1 MDFPVISS
9 SFPGSLGLPR
19 FQRSTASR
27 NVGAAIAELLPV
39 PLVLL
44 APDRTVSDAS
54 GLGLTGWKPGL
65 MWAKP
70 CHFYSV
76 ILWGYHAINGVRS
89 IYIYIHGS
97 ILHGYKLILTSLLV
111 LMGISDY

>member
-89 IYIYIHGS
+89 IYIYIY
-97 ILHGYKLILTSLLV
+97 IYTWV
-111 LMGISDY
+111 NFTWVQTNPN